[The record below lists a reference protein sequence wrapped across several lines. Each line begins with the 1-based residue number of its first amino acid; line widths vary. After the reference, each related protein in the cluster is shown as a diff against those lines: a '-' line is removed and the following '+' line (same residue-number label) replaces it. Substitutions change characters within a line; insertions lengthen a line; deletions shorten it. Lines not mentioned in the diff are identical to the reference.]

1 MWVGVDHG
9 VRWYSAAMRSAYL
22 TERARGLGRRWRG
35 DNRKFI
41 FLYHRI
47 ASPADDPFALA
58 VPENW
63 FQDHLEILRSS
74 CRLVS
79 LEDILCTRAG
89 RSSVVASITF
99 DDGYADNLRTAAPIL
114 SLAGIPATFFICT
127 GCLGDVRGFWWD
139 RLAGAIGTANRVP
152 PQFAGIQGGPFGD
165 DLSSLEGRRKATLE
179 IALRLQRMHPIE
191 RDRVVA
197 DLENVLLSGGR
208 GKPEPCPVLDEA
220 GVRELSSQPL
230 AHVGAHTESHAML
243 SMLPREEQL
252 AEISRNVSTLEDI
265 TGTRPRFVAYPYGSP
280 EAYNTD
286 SCLAARDAGLEAAFS
301 NHPDRFDPRGE
312 PYRIPRYYVP
322 PLPADQFRTWLHGIL
337 GRC

>member
-1 MWVGVDHG
+1 M
-9 VRWYSAAMRSAYL
+9 AFCTAMRSFSPIEL
-22 TERARGLGRRWRG
+22 ARGLGRQWRG
-35 DNRKFI
+35 DCRKFI

-63 FQDHLEILRSS
+63 FQDHLEILRSR

-79 LEDILCTRAG
+79 LDEIPSTRVAK
-89 RSSVVASITF
+89 SSVIASITF

-114 SLAGIPATFFICT
+114 RLAGIPATFFICT

-139 RLAGAIGTANRVP
+139 RLASTIGAAEGLP
-152 PQFAGIQGGPFGD
+152 PQFEGVQGVPLAH
-165 DLSSLEGRRKATLE
+165 DLSSPESRRKATLE
-179 IALRLQRMHPIE
+179 IALRLQWMHPLE

-197 DLENVLLSGGR
+197 ELENVLLSGGR

-220 GVRELSSQPL
+220 GVRELGSQPL
-230 AHVGAHTESHAML
+230 AQLGAHTENHAML
-243 SMLPREEQL
+243 SILPREEQL
-252 AEISRNVSTLEDI
+252 AEISRNVTTLEDI
-265 TGTRPRFVAYPYGSP
+265 TGTRPRFVAYPYGGE

-286 SCLAARDAGLEAAFS
+286 SCLAARDAGLELAFV
-301 NHPDRFDPRGE
+301 NHPGRFDPRGE
-312 PYRIPRYYVP
+312 PYRVPRYYVP

-337 GRC
+337 GG